1 MNAPVGPPS
10 IHALRP
16 EAELAPESGI
26 VEVANYGRGRPG
38 LIPLWVG
45 EGDPGTPGLIVD
57 AATRSLAAGETFYTW
72 QRGIPELR
80 EALAR
85 YIERLYGRPSDP
97 ERFFV
102 TIGGMHATQIAVR
115 MVAGSGDE
123 VLVPTPAWPNF
134 AGAITVAG
142 GRPVSVPLRPDARGW
157 HLDLERLPPGG
168 AARAPAPLLQLPP
181 RPHPP
186 APRP

>member
-85 YIERLYGRPSDP
+85 YHTALFGRPFDP
-97 ERFFV
+97 SQFFV
-102 TIGGMHATQIAVR
+102 TQSGMHALQTCVR
-115 MVAGSGDE
+115 MLAGPGDE
-123 VLVPTPAWPNF
+123 VIVPTPAWPNF
-134 AGAITVAG
+134 A
-142 GRPVSVPLRPDARGW
+142 
-157 HLDLERLPPGG
+157 
-168 AARAPAPLLQLPP
+168 
-181 RPHPP
+181 
-186 APRP
+186 